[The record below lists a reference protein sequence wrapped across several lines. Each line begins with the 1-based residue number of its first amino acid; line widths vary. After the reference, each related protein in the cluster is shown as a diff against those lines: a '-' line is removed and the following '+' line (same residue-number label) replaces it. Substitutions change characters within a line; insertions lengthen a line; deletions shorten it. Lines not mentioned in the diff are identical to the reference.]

1 MKHIGKIFSMFA
13 ICCFFLSSVQ
23 AQVVNY
29 ALKLSGNTAVN
40 CGQIPEINGKSEY
53 AVQFLMA
60 PQDWTA
66 GAYLFKRGSSAEEFS
81 ARLASTQGNV
91 IFKIGNQEII
101 LTGVSTTGWTQVSLG
116 VFANGADTWINGTK
130 TWNANNEL
138 QMPVSS
144 EDLTLGMGFKGRL
157 DEFRLWNTGM
167 PSADEEYLMF
177 TNTVNK
183 FHPKWDHLVL
193 YYKFDQEQCTDHI
206 VDYKFTHHG
215 TSNTAIQREE
225 VTDNTYFRY
234 RTVTGYSDFNR
245 HNDRLQIDRDMHLL
259 TNDLIFLNAS
269 VNGSTGE
276 VTMDALDHAS
286 ATGGV
291 SYLAT
296 DGERSGIAVLDGTG
310 SLNLGKAL
318 QEGKPAS
325 VSATVG
331 GWFNINEWV
340 EGAVLFEQKES
351 DANLF
356 GLYLGKPENNQLI
369 IKADG
374 WLMECNDIFVL
385 GQWQHIAVT
394 MDPSSSRNPIRVYVN
409 NQNLRGTITR
419 PSDGTMFTLKD
430 INADAIVG
438 TGFIGK
444 MDELMVWRNARTSFA
459 SDMDGTLTAA
469 KFPGGGYDAIFFD
482 GYWKFDREDNMGY
495 NSRGWKA
502 MVEQTRKLYE
512 GYRGFKIR
520 FGLISSD
527 NDANGN
533 KLWVSNIGKESWRQN
548 IVKGVEKL
556 LPYCDGVDIDLEWL
570 DNNPNNP
577 RWVSYGEMVKA
588 IRAVMP
594 ENKIFSVSLHPV
606 SYTMPLDAIEAVDFV
621 TFQNYGPRP
630 GNLVWSA
637 YSSFYN
643 TALKYGYPADKI
655 HLSMATTIVM
665 SDNSGKNVRGY
676 KDLDFST
683 VTAESNTSVLG
694 GMNYTFNGVKEVQKK
709 MKLLVD
715 NNTGGCMYFDMG
727 NDLSVQDELSL
738 IRALSM
744 TIHSNVDT
752 LVTKVDHDPV
762 GIRKEMDPELE
773 RIHVYPNPSDGNFQ
787 VEVPF
792 DGKVVCDLFS
802 ISGSKVHSMVGE
814 KRISFSLDSL
824 LKGLY
829 LLKVNS
835 PSGVATAKVQIK

>member
-1 MKHIGKIFSMFA
+1 MIQIRKIFSLL
-13 ICCFFLSSVQ
+13 ICCCFCFSWVQ

-29 ALKLSGNTAVN
+29 ALRLSGNTAVN
-40 CGQIPEINGKSEY
+40 CGQVPEINGKNEY
-53 AVQFLMA
+53 AVQFLMS
-60 PQDWTA
+60 PQEWTA
-66 GAYLFKRGSSAEEFS
+66 NAYLFKRGSGTEEFS
-81 ARLASTQGNV
+81 ARLSSVQGSV
-91 IFKIGNQEII
+91 IFKIGTQEITQ
-101 LTGVSTTGWTQVSLG
+101 TGVSVSGWTQLTLG
-116 VFANGADTWINGTK
+116 VFANGADTWNNGMK

-138 QMPVSS
+138 QMPDSN
-144 EDLTLGMGFKGRL
+144 EDLMLGTGFKGRL

-177 TNTVNK
+177 KNTVNK
-183 FHPKWDHLVL
+183 FHPKWEHLVL
-193 YYKFDQEQCTDHI
+193 YYRFDQEQCADHI
-206 VDYKFTHHG
+206 VDYKFAHHG
-215 TSNTAIQREE
+215 VLNTSIHREE
-225 VTDNTYFRY
+225 VADNNLFRY
-234 RTVTGYSDFNR
+234 RNVTGYSDFNR

-269 VNGSTGE
+269 VNGRTGE

-286 ATGGV
+286 ATGGIT
-291 SYLAT
+291 YLST
-296 DGERSGIAVLDGTG
+296 DGERSGVAVLDGTG

-325 VSATVG
+325 MSATVG
-331 GWFNINEWV
+331 GWFNIKEWV
-340 EGAVLFEQKES
+340 EGAALFEQKES
-351 DANLF
+351 DDNLF
-356 GLYLGKPENNQLI
+356 GIYLGKLENKQLI
-369 IKADG
+369 VKADG
-374 WLMECNDIFVL
+374 WLMECDGIFVL
-385 GQWQHIAVT
+385 GQWQHIAVS
-394 MDPSSSRNPIRVYVN
+394 MDPNSSRNPIRVYVN
-409 NQNLRGTITR
+409 NQNMRGTITR
-419 PSDGTMFTLKD
+419 PSDGVVFTLKD
-430 INADAIVG
+430 IDADAMVG

-444 MDELMVWRNARTSFA
+444 MDELMVWRNARTAFA
-459 SDMDGTLTAA
+459 ADMDGTLAVA

-482 GYWKFDREDNMGY
+482 GYWKFDEEDNLGY

-512 GYRGFKIR
+512 GYRGYKIR

-527 NDANGN
+527 NDASGN
-533 KLWVSNIGKESWRQN
+533 KLWVSNIGKESWREN

-577 RWVSYGEMVKA
+577 RWNYYGEMVKA

-643 TALKYGYPADKI
+643 TALNYGYPAEKI
-655 HLSMATTIVM
+655 HLSMATTVVM

-694 GMNYTFNGVKEVQKK
+694 GVNYTFNGVNEVQKK

-762 GIRKEMDPELE
+762 GIRTEMHPELK
-773 RIHVYPNPSDGNFQ
+773 RLDVYPNPSDGNFQ

-802 ISGSKVHSMVGE
+802 ISGSKVHSEVGE